1 MTEKKKVG
9 RPRKERDEPIARLHF
24 NAPYNIK
31 KMVENS
37 EYTHNYIYEFGAQ
50 ALLGTKEDKELIEIE
65 KKLAV
70 LKPEVAYLESRKK
83 VILLEKQRTQEI
95 RKQRENELKYLQV
108 VFSQIVRLSE
118 KTGRITL
125 KEEWIAK
132 TYGIQFDVTLANK
145 DFNETVNDLVF
156 PASFLAEKYRIKKIQ
171 KGEREEK
178 IMVELIDKKNEA

>member
-1 MTEKKKVG
+1 M
-9 RPRKERDEPIARLHF
+9 
-24 NAPYNIK
+24 
-31 KMVENS
+31 
-37 EYTHNYIYEFGAQ
+37 
-50 ALLGTKEDKELIEIE
+50 
-65 KKLAV
+65 
-70 LKPEVAYLESRKK
+70 
-83 VILLEKQRTQEI
+83 
-95 RKQRENELKYLQV
+95 
-108 VFSQIVRLSE
+108 RLSE